1 MKEVQPTQALKE
13 LTHGKQFPR
22 RADRARGLSHYDAR
36 AYAQRWQDRAAF
48 DRHAELPHTI
58 RFVETV
64 EPLLD
69 HPFKVMLAERL
80 W

>member
-1 MKEVQPTQALKE
+1 LE
-13 LTHGKQFPR
+13 
-22 RADRARGLSHYDAR
+22 
-36 AYAQRWQDRAAF
+36 AF
-48 DRHAELPHTI
+48 ERHAELPHTV

-69 HPFKVMLAERL
+69 HPFKVMLAEQL